1 MEVKKD
7 EREVFKKEKR
17 LVATV
22 EGEEREALS
31 FERDDQQ

>member
-1 MEVKKD
+1 MK
-7 EREVFKKEKR
+7 ERCLKRKKR
-17 LVATV
+17 LVAIV